1 MKRWEA
7 HVWRYT
13 FMGKS
18 RQGNWY
24 EGTFRYRWMAY
35 VAARF
40 MALMCDWATPTK
52 VYVEY
57 DVWGRDE
64 KYIEEQDSPYGIAW
78 GVRQVPSPEQSSG
91 IPSDGGDAW

>member
-1 MKRWEA
+1 MKKWEA

-18 RQGNWY
+18 RSGNWY
-24 EGTFRYRWMAY
+24 EGQFRWFWTAY
-35 VAARF
+35 LAVRV
-40 MALMCDWATPTK
+40 MALMCDWVTPTK

-57 DVWGRDE
+57 DMWGSNE

-78 GVRQVPSPEQSSG
+78 GIREITSEG
-91 IPSDGGDAW
+91 

>member
-1 MKRWEA
+1 MKKWEA

-18 RQGNWY
+18 RAGNWY
-24 EGTFRYRWMAY
+24 EGQFRWFWMAHL
-35 VAARF
+35 AARF
-40 MALMCDWATPTK
+40 WALMCDIVTPTK

-57 DVWGRDE
+57 DMWGSDE

-78 GVRQVPSPEQSSG
+78 GVKPVDRN
-91 IPSDGGDAW
+91 